1 MDEAKTDL
9 IQAWLRKAQH
19 DLASARK
26 LAAGPDPILDTAT
39 YHCQQ
44 AAEKAVKAFLAFRD
58 HPLER
63 THNVRLLV
71 TLAESY
77 VPEFSAWREAAE
89 QLTPYA
95 TAFRYPADFLEPGT
109 DTFISAERAAAGL
122 LAFVFSRL
130 PAEIQQGL
138 GSS

>member
-1 MDEAKTDL
+1 MDEAKKDL

-19 DLASARK
+19 DLASAGK
-26 LAAGPDPILDTAT
+26 LAAGPDPILDTAM

-63 THNVRLLV
+63 THNVRVLI

-77 VPEFSAWREAAE
+77 TPEFSTWRDAAE

-95 TAFRYPADFLEPGT
+95 TAFRYPADVP
-109 DTFISAERAAAGL
+109 DPDRDKFISAERAAAGL
-122 LAFVFSRL
+122 LAFVCSLL
-130 PAEIQQGL
+130 PEEVRRG
-138 GSS
+138 

>member
-9 IQAWLRKAQH
+9 IEAWLGKAQH

-95 TAFRYPADFLEPGT
+95 TAFRYPADLLEPDR
-109 DTFISAERAAAGL
+109 DTFTSAERAAAGL
-122 LAFVFSRL
+122 LAFVFSLL